1 MPLSCTYTP
10 CNTKGEEFK
19 GFKTYRKELGYETA
33 VKVFTQVLS
42 PTFQKDYKNK
52 LEYDDQG
59 VPTYQSAITVPYVKN
74 LIGNTKLIQTQQKE
88 FSFMPNTREN
98 FNRLILSAQAFNTS
112 SELRDTLVAVVT
124 PSEDSKELRIEIR
137 EKNPQNIDEFR
148 NQYGATLLNQALA
161 RMFEDVG
168 VTVDLLEANE
178 IANGRVDFSKA
189 ASIADGFKGLISVAN
204 GMEGELALSEEF
216 SHLLIGIFRDEP
228 LIQRSLRTL
237 ANNDSLVREILGDEY
252 EQNRDYYAQN
262 PNYDA
267 LGNEMSLEE
276 TLAEEA
282 LGRVLQEKLKTSS
295 TTVTS
300 TEDNSSPESKSLKT
314 LVQRL
319 INLIKRVFKG
329 KDADAITQAKNSV
342 DSSMG
347 ELAQQVL
354 QGTKKIKRE
363 EVIKAQRNAKFNQL
377 KEDTDKVIQLLR
389 NADEIERK
397 RSKIAPKEMKQDI
410 KKRII
415 KLEALINDT
424 QKMEGVHT
432 YAKWALEDLQNAME
446 NLDISGTL
454 ETQDFKQ
461 LRHIKATIDS
471 YAEFIRD
478 FHEVLDELGDEAII
492 TVGEEEIN
500 LKELWKEIN
509 DIYETCITSFKN
521 QALAAFSD
529 YLAPIYEKSPLRD
542 ENGDIIP
549 LKDVLMG
556 EDFDISEFDRW
567 LTSMGNSSSIIL
579 QMFDKA
585 VKNAKDKAR
594 LKTMK
599 SIREIWKIRDDAEKR
614 GITSFEWM
622 FEKDANGH
630 KTGNYISKYNQGRF
644 KKEEKEMLEGL
655 TKKYGKHPIGEDAR
669 NMQAERKA
677 WYDSHAEFDIF
688 GNSYPNESYRNPDYD
703 RLSKAQKDTLEEI
716 LEYKAKIEAQ
726 LPRDRRNLNRAIQRR
741 RDGTQRAINAATN
754 PSQAID
760 SIKEGIRNTFKRTE
774 DDDQLYGFTDE
785 KTRGLTDF
793 TGGEYLTLPVL
804 YTTPLKNPD
813 ELSTDVISDLMTYAY
828 MANTYEEINKTYDP
842 LEIGVDVLSN
852 KDFIKNVGSKA
863 KEEVLN
869 TLGRVTKK
877 NIKIGTN
884 TNFQKKLRDYL
895 ECQVY
900 GRYLKEDDVIGP
912 NAQKAVGF
920 FQKMTSTAY
929 LGCNYLAGVANIA
942 TAVGM
947 QNIEAAAKEFFGP
960 KELAKADV
968 AYGKLMPSFIAE
980 LADRSK
986 QSELALFDELF
997 DVRQNTKD
1005 KIHNVQMKSIF
1016 RRFFGQNWLFVQQG
1030 LGDHWIY
1037 NRTAIAMAMKRKVKV
1052 NGREMSVWDARE
1064 IITDENGY
1072 KMMRIKPG
1080 AKNLDGSEF
1089 SATAFA
1095 REIAHINHTIA
1106 GIYNDEDQNAANRVM
1121 IGRLAQQMR
1130 KWIVPQMMRRFQ
1142 SKRTIL
1148 DIGREEEGYYRTL
1161 GRTVWNDVDF
1171 KEDAYY
1177 TTAYKLVKNLMIAP
1191 YKIVS
1196 QWDSLSKED
1205 KANCRRALTEIAQT
1219 YALWLLLW
1227 ALGSGV
1233 KDPDRCWAAKFAE
1246 YMLNREVHELGFLTP
1261 GPLMFTEGYKTIT
1274 SPMVVLS
1281 AANSLAQAM
1290 LTSINPGN
1298 WFPDDD
1304 ELIQSGPY
1312 KGHSH
1317 LYKRWAQL
1325 PLPPFT
1331 QFRQIDKFLE
1341 DLDTGTKY
1349 YARDYK

>member
-1 MPLSCTYTP
+1 MPLSCSYIP
-10 CNTKGEEFK
+10 HNKQGEELK
-19 GFKTYRKELGYETA
+19 GFQTYRKELGYETA
-33 VKVFTQVLS
+33 AKVFTKVLS
-42 PTFQKDYKNK
+42 PTFQKDFKSK
-52 LEYDDQG
+52 LEFDSQG
-59 VPTYQSAITVPYVKN
+59 IPTYQSAITVPYIKN
-74 LIGNTKLIQTQQKE
+74 LIGNTKLIQAEQKK
-88 FSFMPNTREN
+88 FPFVANTREN
-98 FNRLILSAQAFNTS
+98 FNRLISSAQSFNTS
-112 SELRDTLVAVVT
+112 SELRDNLVAVVT
-124 PSEDSKELRIEIR
+124 PSDDRKELRVEIR
-137 EKNPQNIDEFR
+137 EKNPQNVEEFR
-148 NQYGATLLNQALA
+148 NQYGATMLNQALEQ
-161 RMFEDVG
+161 MFEDVG

-178 IANGRVDFSKA
+178 QANGRVDFSKA
-189 ASIADGFKGLISVAN
+189 SSIADGFKGLISIAN

-216 SHLLIGIFRDEP
+216 SHLLIGMFREEP

-237 ANNDSLVREILGDEY
+237 TNNDNLVREILGDEY
-252 EQNRDYYAQN
+252 EQNRSYYAQN

-267 LGNEMSLEE
+267 FGNEMSLEE

-282 LGRVLQEKLKTSS
+282 LGKVLQEKLKNSS
-295 TTVTS
+295 TTSTS
-300 TEDNSSPESKSLKT
+300 IDNSDSSESKALKT

-319 INLIKRVFKG
+319 VNLLKRIFKG
-329 KDADAITQAKNSV
+329 KDADAITKAKNDV
-342 DSSMG
+342 DSSMSD
-347 ELAQQVL
+347 LAKQVL

-397 RSKIAPKEMKQDI
+397 RSKMAPKEMKQDI

-415 KLEALINDT
+415 KLEALISDT
-424 QKMEGVHT
+424 RKLEGVHT
-432 YAKWALEDLQNAME
+432 YAKWALTDLQDAME
-446 NLDISGTL
+446 RLDISGTL
-454 ETQDFKQ
+454 ETNDFKQ
-461 LRHIKATIDS
+461 LRHIKSTIDS
-471 YAEFIRD
+471 YAGFIRE
-478 FHEVLDELGDEAII
+478 FHEVLDELGEEAVI
-492 TVGEEEIN
+492 EIDGQEVN

-509 DIYETCITSFKN
+509 DIYESCITSFKN

-542 ENGDIIP
+542 ENGDIVP
-549 LKDVLMG
+549 LKDVIMG

-579 QMFDKA
+579 QLFDKA

-599 SIREIWKIRDDAEKR
+599 IIREIWKIRDNAEKR

-622 FEKDANGH
+622 FEKDAEGH
-630 KTGNYISKYNQGRF
+630 KTGNYISKFNQGRF
-644 KKEEKEMLEGL
+644 KKEEKEMKEGL
-655 TKKYGKHPIGEDAR
+655 IKKYGKHPIGEDAR

-677 WYDSHAEFDIF
+677 WYDSHAELDVF
-688 GNSYPNESYRNPDYD
+688 GNAYPNESYLNPEYKK
-703 RLSKAQKDTLEEI
+703 LTKAQKDTLEEI
-716 LEYKAKIEAQ
+716 LSYKAKIEAQ
-726 LPRDRRNLNRAIQRR
+726 LPRERRNLTRAIQRR
-741 RDGTQRAINAATN
+741 RDGTQRIINAATN
-754 PSQAID
+754 PSQAIEG
-760 SIKEGIRNTFKRTE
+760 IKESIRTTFKRTE
-774 DDDQLYGFTDE
+774 DDDQLYGVSDE
-785 KTRGLTDF
+785 KTKGLTDF

-813 ELSTDVISDLMTYAY
+813 ELSTDVIGDLMTYAY
-828 MANTYEEINKTYDP
+828 MANNYEEINKTYDP
-842 LEIGVDVLSN
+842 LEIGVDVLAN

-900 GRYLKEDDVIGP
+900 GRYLKEDDIIGP
-912 NAQKAVGF
+912 NAQKTVGF
-920 FQKMTSTAY
+920 FQRLTSLAY
-929 LGCNYLAGVANIA
+929 LGCNWLAGVANVA

-947 QNIEAAAKEFFGP
+947 QNIEAAGKEFFGP
-960 KELAKADV
+960 KELAKADTTY
-968 AYGKLMPSFIAE
+968 AKLIPEFVAE
-980 LADRSK
+980 LANRSK

-997 DVRQNTKD
+997 DVRQNAKD
-1005 KIHNVQMKSIF
+1005 KLHNVQMKNIL
-1016 RRFFGQNWLFVQQG
+1016 RRFFGQNWLFIQQG

-1037 NRTAIAMAMKRKVKV
+1037 NRTALAMAMKKKIKV
-1052 NGREMSVWDARE
+1052 NGKEMSVWDARE
-1064 IITDENGY
+1064 IVTDENGY
-1072 KMMRIKPG
+1072 KIMRIKPG
-1080 AKNLDGSEF
+1080 AKNLDGSDF
-1089 SATAFA
+1089 NVGAFT
-1095 REIAHINHTIA
+1095 REIAHINHIIA

-1121 IGRLAQQMR
+1121 IGKLALQMR
-1130 KWIVPQMMRRFQ
+1130 KWIIPQMMRRFQ

-1148 DIGREEEGYYRTL
+1148 DTGKEEEGYYRTF
-1161 GRTVWNDVDF
+1161 GRTVWNDLNV
-1171 KEDAYY
+1171 KEDAFF
-1177 TTAYKLVKNLMIAP
+1177 TTAYKLIKDLVISP

-1205 KANCRRALTEIAQT
+1205 KANCRRAITELTQT
-1219 YALWLLLW
+1219 YALWLLVNL
-1227 ALGSGV
+1227 LGSGV
-1233 KDPDRCWAAKFAE
+1233 KDPDRSWAAKFAE

-1261 GPLMFTEGYKTIT
+1261 GPLMLTEGYKTIT

-1290 LTSINPGN
+1290 LTSINPAN

-1312 KGHSH
+1312 AGHSH

-1331 QFRQIDKFLE
+1331 QVRQIDKFFD

-1349 YARDYK
+1349 YSKDYK